1 MKYLTSFCVLSFLA
15 FVARSNSST
24 GNTTRRE
31 TRGPSLAIAAAAAE
45 GRLVFIGNDSYVR
58 VWRLIVMLPCRLW
71 LKKCTFVARK
81 GRREFRGALLIRGM
95 CPFFWLGERRRDMV
109 RG

>member
-15 FVARSNSST
+15 FVAARSNSST

-71 LKKCTFVARK
+71 LKRCPLWP
-81 GRREFRGALLIRGM
+81 GRGGGSFGGHY
-95 CPFFWLGERRRDMV
+95 
-109 RG
+109 